1 MTTQNTLNQSFQAYQ
16 SLVSDFVN
24 SHSLRGDLLTNLG
37 QNFASDAG
45 ISLLKSLADREL
57 SVPIEIVPSS
67 QIDRANGAYSASNNT
82 IYLATELINSGDV
95 DAVTKTLL
103 EETGHYLD
111 SQLNHTDA
119 PGDEGAIFASLVLGE
134 NLDSD
139 RLKLLQA
146 EDDTTIVELDG
157 AKRTIEQQGIIYVN
171 ANASG
176 DNDGSSW
183 QNAYSDLQDAL
194 TSATAGDQIWVA
206 DGTYRPTTDT
216 ERTASFVIANEV
228 KVYGGFAGGET
239 ELSQRDREEN
249 ITILSGEIGI
259 ANDTTDNSYH
269 VVNISDSTSD
279 NVLDGFTITGG
290 NANDFGEENN
300 YGGGIYA
307 VNSNAVLTN
316 LTITKNNAI
325 FGAGMYSN
333 NSQHQLSKIQFLD
346 NEVSNFGDGGGLY
359 ATGSTD
365 TLSNVTFSRNFA
377 ANKGGGIFSTRSN
390 LDLNKI
396 EFLANRASSSG
407 GGIYNNL
414 SSNLTLSDS
423 VFLNNNA
430 LNNGGGIFNATNNP
444 ELEVEISDTI
454 FKGNVADVGGGIY
467 NQQTD
472 TTANTV
478 INSLFE
484 NNYSR
489 VGAGIYNKNSS
500 PSIINSTFVDNLSQY
515 GSGIGS
521 DGSSEDQPQIINS
534 IFWDNL
540 SVFDRSPIFD
550 YQSVTDVSF
559 SLVENSTDTDTENNN
574 LNVDPLFVDAKNF
587 DYRLSSDSPA
597 LNAGSNDAVIGNDTD
612 LSDNPRIA
620 DETVDLGAYEGAEV
634 DPVPTE
640 PQLTDNPTVIY
651 VNLNATGAND
661 GSSWSNA
668 YANLHDAL
676 RNAPLGSQIWVA
688 DGTYIPSSLGNR
700 EASFQLK
707 NGVSL
712 YGGFAGGETSFSQR
726 NITANQTILSGEL
739 GETSELIDNSYHV
752 VNASNVTNSAILDG
766 FTISD
771 GNANSTNGGGGIY
784 SNASQ
789 ATFRNLRIE
798 NNNALNGGGMFVGT
812 SSSHILTNVTF
823 ANNNSVQDGG
833 AVYSKGNN
841 YFLGNEFANNTSGG
855 EGGAIYNEITSVY
868 IEGSTFDSNTATN
881 AGGAIYFTDSFVNKR
896 ERIVNSLFNGNS
908 SPLGGAIY
916 NDNSNSEGIN
926 LTFVGNEAENGAA
939 VYSEGLQDDLTP
951 KYYNSIFWDNDA
963 TDDPAQIFN
972 NGENTFV
979 RNSIIQGGYE
989 GEENLDN
996 ENLDNVP
1003 QFVDRE
1009 AENFRLASSSPAI
1022 DAGFND
1028 VVLEEKDLVNRER
1041 IINET
1046 VDIGAYEFS
1055 ELIGITVN
1063 DVAITEGNEDSTTLD
1078 FILSLDSAASEAV
1091 TVEYAISENT
1101 ATVEDDYTDA
1111 SGTITFA
1118 PGETE
1123 QTISV
1128 AILGDTTV
1136 EENETFSV
1144 ILSNPSNNAE
1154 LLDDMGIATIEN
1166 DDEPE
1171 PETTELFRFRNT
1183 SFPSG
1188 TYLFVGAE
1196 ERDSILDNPDFN
1208 QTFELEGDGNAA
1220 FVASREAGDDYIPF
1234 YRLASLD
1241 TLGTYLFVS
1250 TAEYDEIFAEDSDQ
1264 QDKWQ
1269 PEGLED
1275 GEDVPDFYLLDG
1287 GADLGVEFN
1296 RFQNQEN
1303 GTFLYAGPDET
1314 AAIENDPNLSSL
1326 FINQGVAFESLA

>member
-1 MTTQNTLNQSFQAYQ
+1 MTTQNTLNQSLQAYQ
-16 SLVSDFVN
+16 SLISDFVN
-24 SHSLRGDLLTNLG
+24 SHSFREDLLTSFGN
-37 QNFASDAG
+37 NFDSETG
-45 ISLLKSLADREL
+45 ISLLKSLANQDI
-57 SVPIEIVPSS
+57 SVPIEIVSNS
-67 QIDRANGAYSASNNT
+67 QINYADGAYSASNNT
-82 IYLATELINSGDV
+82 IYLATELINSGDI
-95 DAVTKTLL
+95 DAITRTLL

-111 SQLNHTDA
+111 SQVNNNDA
-119 PGDEGAIFASLVLGE
+119 PGDEGAIFASLVLGDE
-134 NLDSD
+134 LDRD
-139 RLKLLQA
+139 RLKLLQK
-146 EDDTTIVELDG
+146 EDDTAIVQLDG
-157 AKRTIEQQGIIYVN
+157 ANRTIEQDGIIYVN

-176 DNDGSSW
+176 DDDGSSW

-194 TSATAGDQIWVA
+194 TSATAGDEIWVA

-249 ITILSGEIGI
+249 VTILSGEIGI
-259 ANDTTDNSYH
+259 ANDITDNSYH
-269 VVNISDSTSD
+269 VVNISDATSD
-279 NVLDGFTITGG
+279 TVLDGFTITGG
-290 NANDFGEENN
+290 NANDFGEDNN
-300 YGGGIYA
+300 YGGGIYS
-307 VNSNAVLTN
+307 SNGSAVLTN

-325 FGAGMYSN
+325 FGAGMYSS
-333 NSQHQLSKIQFLD
+333 NSQNQLSKIQFLD
-346 NEVSNFGDGGGLY
+346 NEVFNFGDGGGLY

-365 TLSNVTFSRNFA
+365 SFSSVTFGRNLA

-390 LDLNKI
+390 LNLNNI
-396 EFLANRASSSG
+396 EFLANRASNNG

-414 SSNLTLSDS
+414 SSDLTLSDS
-423 VFLNNNA
+423 VFLYNSA

-444 ELEVEISDTI
+444 ELEVNISDTI
-454 FKGNVADVGGGIY
+454 FKENVADVGGGIY

-472 TTANTV
+472 TIANTV

-484 NNYSR
+484 DNYSR

-500 PSIINSTFVDNLSQY
+500 PSIINTTFVNNLSQY

-521 DGSSEDQPQIINS
+521 EGNSEDRPQIINS
-534 IFWDNL
+534 VFWDNL
-540 SVFDRSPIFD
+540 SVFAQSPIFD
-550 YQSVTDVSF
+550 YQSVTDASF
-559 SLVENSTDTDTENNN
+559 SLIEDSADTDTGTNN
-574 LNVDPLFVDAKNF
+574 LDADPLFVDPNNF

-597 LNAGSNDAVIGNDTD
+597 LNAGSNDAVIENDTD

-620 DETVDLGAYEGAEV
+620 EETVDLGAYEGAAI

-640 PQLTDNPTVIY
+640 PQLTDNPTIIY

-661 GSSWSNA
+661 GSSWSDA
-668 YANLHDAL
+668 YVNLHDAL
-676 RNAPLGSQIWVA
+676 KNAPFGSQIWVA
-688 DGTYIPSSLGNR
+688 DGTYITSSLGNR

-726 NITANQTILSGEL
+726 NIIANQTILSGEI
-739 GETSELIDNSYHV
+739 GQTSEVSDNSYHV
-752 VNASNVTNSAILDG
+752 VNASNVTNSSILDG

-771 GNANSTNGGGGIY
+771 GNANTTNGGGGIY

-798 NNNALNGGGMFVGT
+798 NNNAINGGGMFTGT
-812 SSSHILTNVTF
+812 SSSHILTNVIF
-823 ANNNSVQDGG
+823 ANNNSIQDGG

-841 YFLGNEFANNTSGG
+841 YFLGNEFVTNTAGG

-868 IEGSTFDSNTATN
+868 VEGTTFDSNTATN
-881 AGGAIYFTDSFVNKR
+881 AGGAIYFYDSLVNKR
-896 ERIVNSLFNGNS
+896 ERVVNSLFNGNS

-916 NDNSNSEGIN
+916 NYNSNSEGIN
-926 LTFVGNEAENGAA
+926 LTFVGNESENGAA
-939 VYSEGLQDDLTP
+939 VYSEGLEDDLVP

-963 TDDPAQIFN
+963 TNDPAQIFN

-996 ENLDNVP
+996 VP

-1022 DAGFND
+1022 DAGLND

-1183 SFPSG
+1183 NFPSG
-1188 TYLFVGAE
+1188 TYLFVGAG

-1208 QTFELEGDGNAA
+1208 QTFELEGNGNAA
-1220 FVASREAGDDYIPF
+1220 FAASSEPGDDYIPF

-1241 TLGTYLFVS
+1241 ILGTYLFVS
-1250 TAEYDEIFAEDSDQ
+1250 TAEYDAIFAEDSDQ
-1264 QDKWQ
+1264 RDKWQ
-1269 PEGLED
+1269 PEGLEN
-1275 GEDVPDFYLLDG
+1275 GEDVADFYLLDG
-1287 GADLGVEFN
+1287 NADLGVEFN

-1326 FINQGVAFESLA
+1326 FINQGVAFESLT